1 MSEAT
6 KAAYL
11 TDTNI
16 SDLQNGQRLIYNGT
30 EWVNTVQQDISKL
43 IELSDISATNVAA
56 SGIGNLAYDSSIGK
70 FTYTPPEQTLNNLTD
85 TNLSTLQDGQGLI
98 YNGTNWANKGPIYAS
113 AELDRQKITISTESE
128 VYPFISKFGTGITV
142 ADGNTLFTV
151 IHDGWYSISFV
162 FSYVGTISGQFSE
175 ATLKVNAGGTTY
187 DLVNQESN
195 TTVPGTKGSFGG
207 SFLKELNAGDTVYFA
222 ATFLNNAAQSGGHF
236 LSGSASLVKID

>member
-1 MSEAT
+1 MIYNGTNWANTTPDHTLDS
-6 KAAYL
+6 L
-11 TDTNI
+11 TDTSLSN
-16 SDLQNGQRLIYNGT
+16 LQNGQ
-30 EWVNTVQQDISKL
+30 S
-43 IELSDISATNVAA
+43 
-56 SGIGNLAYDSSIGK
+56 
-70 FTYTPPEQTLNNLTD
+70 
-85 TNLSTLQDGQGLI
+85 LI

-187 DLVNQESN
+187 NLVNQESN

-222 ATFLNNAAQSGGHF
+222 ATFLNNASQSGGHF